1 MKGNIMDINLRADA
15 PDQSDIIDPKKL
27 SEEVEKLKSIQANIK
42 SKEDEIKT
50 LKEDEKHYSC
60 LVIPKLMGDMNLKSL
75 KLKDGSE
82 LTIKKIYSASM
93 RADKKPEA
101 IQWLRDNGLGDI
113 VKNNITVSF
122 GQGEDN
128 KAVEYA
134 GLARERGYEPTQD
147 EKVHHASLTVVMKD
161 FKEKGNEIP
170 TDLFSTFD
178 GNQTK
183 LKNK

>member
-1 MKGNIMDINLRADA
+1 MIIDMRKDA
-15 PDQSDIIDPKKL
+15 PDQAKTVDPDAL
-27 SEEVEKLKSIQANIK
+27 STEVEKLQGIQKQIK
-42 SKEDEIKT
+42 DLEDRVKD
-50 LKEDEKHYSC
+50 LKEDEKYFSC
-60 LVIPKLMGDMNLKSL
+60 VVIPKLMEDMNLASL

-82 LTIKKIYSASM
+82 LTVKKIFSATLK
-93 RADKKPEA
+93 ADKKAEG
-101 IQWLRDNGLGDI
+101 IHWLRDNGLGDI
-113 VKNNITVSF
+113 VKNNITVTF

-178 GNQTK
+178 GSQTK

>member
-1 MKGNIMDINLRADA
+1 MDINLRADA

-50 LKEDEKHYSC
+50 LKEDEKYYSC
-60 LVIPKLMGDMNLKSL
+60 LVIPKLMEDMNLKSL

-82 LTIKKIYSASM
+82 LTIKQIYSASM

-101 IQWLRDNGLGDI
+101 IKWLRDNGLGDI
-113 VKNNITVSF
+113 VDNNITVTF

-134 GLARERGYEPTQD
+134 SLARERGYEPTQQ
-147 EKVHHASLTVVMKD
+147 EKVHHARLSAVMREW
-161 FKEKGNEIP
+161 KEKGNEVP
-170 TDLFSTFD
+170 ADLFNTLE
-178 GNQTK
+178 GNRTSVTTK
-183 LKNK
+183 K

>member
-1 MKGNIMDINLRADA
+1 MDINLRADA

-50 LKEDEKHYSC
+50 LKEDEKYYSC
-60 LVIPKLMGDMNLKSL
+60 LVIPKLMEDMNLKSL

-82 LTIKKIYSASM
+82 LTIKQIYSASM

-101 IQWLRDNGLGDI
+101 IKWLRDNGLGDI
-113 VKNNITVSF
+113 VKNNITVTF

-147 EKVHHASLTVVMKD
+147 EKVHHARLSAVMSDLKSKN
-161 FKEKGNEIP
+161 FEIP
-170 TDLFSTFD
+170 TDLFSSYEKISTSI
-178 GNQTK
+178 T
-183 LKNK
+183 NKK